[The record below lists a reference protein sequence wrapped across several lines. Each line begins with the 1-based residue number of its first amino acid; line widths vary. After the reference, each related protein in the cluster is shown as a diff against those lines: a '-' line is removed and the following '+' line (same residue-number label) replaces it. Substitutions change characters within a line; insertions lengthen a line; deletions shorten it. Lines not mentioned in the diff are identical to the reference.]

1 MGYALRFEIKQCAF
15 LGLCACLWLGPA
27 LAARKPDL
35 SALNQQLAND
45 IVKAKLR
52 SVIVVDFQDPQ
63 GKPSTLGWYVA
74 DELSENWL
82 AEKHKFRVRDRSELR
97 DTKVEPTDLSAEM
110 LKRLGSVWGVDAII
124 TGAVE
129 TAPENYVVSA
139 TIRRAAD
146 NITIASE
153 SVALPHSRILD
164 VLKPLPDANSGIFR
178 ISRAGVNGIDV
189 PRCIDCPNPSYTD
202 RARATKVQGTI
213 VLSVLVSEDG
223 RAETIGIIK
232 GLGFGLTQKAI
243 ETVSEWRFKPAATK
257 EGEPVPVI
265 VPIEV
270 MLRLY

>member
-1 MGYALRFEIKQCAF
+1 MGYALRFGPAQCAL
-15 LGLCACLWLGPA
+15 LGFCLWLGPGPI

-35 SALNQQLAND
+35 GALNQQLAND

-52 SVIVVDFQDPQ
+52 SVIVVDFHDAQ
-63 GKPSTLGWYVA
+63 GKPCTLGWYVA

-82 AEKHKFRVRDRSELR
+82 AEKQKFRVLDRSELR

-110 LKRLGSVWGVDAII
+110 LERLGSVWGVDAII

-146 NITIASE
+146 NTTIASE
-153 SVALPHSRILD
+153 SIAVPHSRILD
-164 VLKPLPDANSGIFR
+164 LLKPLPDPNSGIVR
-178 ISRAGVNGIDV
+178 MSRVGLNGISV
-189 PRCIDCPNPSYTD
+189 PVCIACPNPSYTD

-223 RAETIGIIK
+223 RVETIGIVK
-232 GLGFGLTQKAI
+232 GLGFGLTQKVI

-270 MLRLY
+270 MLRLC